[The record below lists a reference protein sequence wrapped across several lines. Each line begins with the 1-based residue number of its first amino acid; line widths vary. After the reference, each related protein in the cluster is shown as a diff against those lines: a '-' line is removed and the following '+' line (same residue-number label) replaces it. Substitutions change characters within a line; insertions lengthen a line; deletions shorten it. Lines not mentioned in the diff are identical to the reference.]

1 MKKLILSLA
10 ALGALTLVS
19 CSEENKI
26 PVIAYSGCQVCEVA
40 GVNPDKPEDYEV
52 CVAPTTVGEGETAET
67 VDIIYVNGGNT
78 GLTPADYFS
87 LYCDNTYTPGGT
99 GGGTGGG
106 GSTTP
111 GTPTTNCVTC
121 AAYPLGGVNIAQ
133 TTVCKGTN
141 GNAFIEG
148 VDMQV
153 SYETYINVQKQLTTC
168 Q

>member
-26 PVIAYSGCQVCEVA
+26 PVIAYTGCQVCEVA
-40 GVNPDKPEDYEV
+40 GVNPDRPEDYEV
-52 CVAPTTVGEGETAET
+52 CVAPTTVGEGDEAET

-78 GLTPADYFS
+78 GLTPTEYFS

-106 GSTTP
+106 GTTEP

-121 AAYPLGGVNIAQ
+121 AAFTQAGVNVPATQ
-133 TTVCKGTN
+133 VCKGSN
-141 GNAFIEG
+141 GHAFVQN

-153 SYETYINVQKQLTTC
+153 NYEDYLTAQRQFTTC
-168 Q
+168 N